1 MTQRYGVTIPFD
13 GVTLPEHK
21 EWFHML
27 ADIGYTDVWSM
38 EVDGADGFT
47 PLTLAAAWESRLN
60 LGVAVVPAYTRGAGL
75 LAMSIAALA
84 EASNGK
90 FTVGLGSSS
99 MPVVQR
105 WNGIAFDKPYS
116 RTRDVLDFLK
126 RALDGEKIDHV
137 YDTFEIHGFKL
148 SRPVIHRPPILLGAL
163 RPRMLKLAGTEAD
176 GALLNWLS
184 ADDVKTC
191 VAEVGPGKTIA
202 ARLFVIPTEDADTA
216 RFIARRMIS
225 SYLTVSTYAEFHKW
239 LGREEILQP
248 MWDAWAAGDRK
259 LANELIPDSVCDE
272 LLIHGSYEKC
282 REHIQQFIDNG
293 VQIPTLAIVP
303 VGVDIKDAVKGLAL
317 H

>member
-176 GALLNWLS
+176 GAILNWLS
-184 ADDVKTC
+184 AEDVKTC

-303 VGVDIKDAVKGLAL
+303 VGVDNKDAVKGLAL

>member
-176 GALLNWLS
+176 GAILNWLS
-184 ADDVKTC
+184 AE
-191 VAEVGPGKTIA
+191 EVGPGKTIA

>member
-105 WNGIAFDKPYS
+105 WNGLAFDKPYS

-176 GALLNWLS
+176 GAILNWLS
-184 ADDVKTC
+184 AEDVKTC

>member
-176 GALLNWLS
+176 GAILNWLS
-184 ADDVKTC
+184 AEDVKTC

-216 RFIARRMIS
+216 RVIARRMIS